1 MYIADPLKSNIARIY
16 NSLLYYMSF
25 YGLLELAWALSVE
38 DDSLTHHWLLC
49 TEPVWEPSVIGFNFF
64 ALFP

>member
-16 NSLLYYMSF
+16 NSLFYYMSY

-38 DDSLTHHWLLC
+38 DDSL
-49 TEPVWEPSVIGFNFF
+49 
-64 ALFP
+64 